1 MIHFRVDKKWVF
13 VFIWQKATGESI
25 LDKYEYKVRAEE
37 IKNLIAKKEY
47 TKAMKIADTID
58 WRRVKNV
65 SMLCTVSDLYKVCQ
79 KYEEAREI
87 LLLAYERYPEGKM
100 IIYSLCELSIKL
112 DDVVQAVEY
121 YKEFVQAAPKDNGRY
136 ILQYKLYEAQE
147 VSIEER
153 IGVLEELKHREF
165 REKWLYELAFLYHRI
180 GLGTKCVEECDNLIL
195 WFGEGKYV
203 TKAME
208 LKMLH
213 APLTP
218 EQQKKYNGEMTFE
231 APKKEPEFEV
241 PAVNVSEYAMINL
254 QKELAE
260 NLKEVLGPETEQQ
273 GPGTQ
278 EPQSEQQTVV
288 IPSKPE
294 EKTPSKE
301 IEELNAMVATGT
313 IPIIKDPFDDS
324 GEMNLATA
332 LAPELP
338 EEVEEEPGEYTKEI
352 LTNLVNNQVTGE
364 IKEIKLD
371 AEEIYYEDKN
381 TTPLKVTA
389 EPEAAVQKAV
399 PQEKSEE
406 TKETAKKD
414 DGVRVV
420 RMAGPENIPTIIHT
434 PQTKM
439 VTPSAESMA
448 KEKSETF
455 DELLSQ
461 EYDGQISLAV
471 PEETKQ
477 PEQQITGQ
485 LSLEDIFL
493 EWEKMK
499 KENETKRAE
508 AVRRRVKEQTS
519 DMFSEFDSE
528 TKKTLMGQLDSMAEV
543 AMREEELKGL
553 SELAKASENEA
564 GTDVTASLDT
574 AELPEVEELAEI
586 EEPSEETAPVPAAE
600 EISESTAEAEATE
613 EPVQAEE
620 PAEKAEETEEPVPV
634 EKAKEQEESAKE
646 EQSEESDRIRNMTPE
661 EKKLFGPFIQTKG
674 TMHQILDVIDKI
686 SLAAS
691 TGNVL
696 VTGEADMGS
705 VNLARNIVKDVQGMD
720 ANFTGHIAKIS
731 GKALNKKKLEM
742 VIEKLK
748 NGALIVEKA
757 GDLKNETVRNLQR
770 LLERDDQGIIVILED
785 TKLNIKKLTENN
797 PRLTE
802 NFNLRVDIEAM
813 NNDMLVQY
821 AKRYA
826 EEQEYVIDEMG
837 VLALYTRIAEM
848 QTSEHSVTTGEIKEI
863 VDEAIRHVN
872 RKTIPHLMDIMFG
885 KRYDDEDMIILR
897 EKDFS

>member
-1 MIHFRVDKKWVF
+1 
-13 VFIWQKATGESI
+13 
-25 LDKYEYKVRAEE
+25 
-37 IKNLIAKKEY
+37 
-47 TKAMKIADTID
+47 
-58 WRRVKNV
+58 
-65 SMLCTVSDLYKVCQ
+65 
-79 KYEEAREI
+79 
-87 LLLAYERYPEGKM
+87 
-100 IIYSLCELSIKL
+100 
-112 DDVVQAVEY
+112 
-121 YKEFVQAAPKDNGRY
+121 
-136 ILQYKLYEAQE
+136 
-147 VSIEER
+147 
-153 IGVLEELKHREF
+153 
-165 REKWLYELAFLYHRI
+165 
-180 GLGTKCVEECDNLIL
+180 
-195 WFGEGKYV
+195 
-203 TKAME
+203 
-208 LKMLH
+208 
-213 APLTP
+213 
-218 EQQKKYNGEMTFE
+218 
-231 APKKEPEFEV
+231 
-241 PAVNVSEYAMINL
+241 
-254 QKELAE
+254 
-260 NLKEVLGPETEQQ
+260 
-273 GPGTQ
+273 
-278 EPQSEQQTVV
+278 
-288 IPSKPE
+288 
-294 EKTPSKE
+294 
-301 IEELNAMVATGT
+301 
-313 IPIIKDPFDDS
+313 
-324 GEMNLATA
+324 
-332 LAPELP
+332 
-338 EEVEEEPGEYTKEI
+338 
-352 LTNLVNNQVTGE
+352 
-364 IKEIKLD
+364 
-371 AEEIYYEDKN
+371 
-381 TTPLKVTA
+381 
-389 EPEAAVQKAV
+389 
-399 PQEKSEE
+399 
-406 TKETAKKD
+406 
-414 DGVRVV
+414 
-420 RMAGPENIPTIIHT
+420 
-434 PQTKM
+434 
-439 VTPSAESMA
+439 
-448 KEKSETF
+448 
-455 DELLSQ
+455 
-461 EYDGQISLAV
+461 
-471 PEETKQ
+471 
-477 PEQQITGQ
+477 
-485 LSLEDIFL
+485 
-493 EWEKMK
+493 
-499 KENETKRAE
+499 
-508 AVRRRVKEQTS
+508 
-519 DMFSEFDSE
+519 
-528 TKKTLMGQLDSMAEV
+528 
-543 AMREEELKGL
+543 
-553 SELAKASENEA
+553 
-564 GTDVTASLDT
+564 VTASLDT

>member
-1 MIHFRVDKKWVF
+1 
-13 VFIWQKATGESI
+13 
-25 LDKYEYKVRAEE
+25 
-37 IKNLIAKKEY
+37 
-47 TKAMKIADTID
+47 
-58 WRRVKNV
+58 
-65 SMLCTVSDLYKVCQ
+65 
-79 KYEEAREI
+79 
-87 LLLAYERYPEGKM
+87 
-100 IIYSLCELSIKL
+100 
-112 DDVVQAVEY
+112 
-121 YKEFVQAAPKDNGRY
+121 
-136 ILQYKLYEAQE
+136 
-147 VSIEER
+147 
-153 IGVLEELKHREF
+153 
-165 REKWLYELAFLYHRI
+165 
-180 GLGTKCVEECDNLIL
+180 VEECDNLIL

>member
-13 VFIWQKATGESI
+13 VCIWQEATEENI
-25 LDKYEYKVRAEE
+25 LDKYEYKLRAEE

-100 IIYSLCELSIKL
+100 IVYSLCELSIKL

-121 YKEFVQAAPKDNGRY
+121 YKEFVQVAPKDNGRY

-231 APKKEPEFEV
+231 APQKEPEFEV
-241 PAVNVSEYAMINL
+241 PAVNVSEYATINL
-254 QKELAE
+254 QRELAE
-260 NLKEVLGPETEQQ
+260 NLKEVLGSESLPVEPEV
-273 GPGTQ
+273 
-278 EPQSEQQTVV
+278 SEDATVL
-288 IPSKPE
+288 IPSEAEKAPE
-294 EKTPSKE
+294 SNEAD
-301 IEELNAMVATGT
+301 ELNAMVATGT

-338 EEVEEEPGEYTKEI
+338 EEVEEEPGEFTREI
-352 LTNLVNNQVTGE
+352 LTNLVNNQITGE

-389 EPEAAVQKAV
+389 EPEEVVREQT
-399 PQEKSEE
+399 E
-406 TKETAKKD
+406 TKEIVAAEPEEKETPKKD

-420 RMAGPENIPTIIHT
+420 RMAGSENIPTIIHT
-434 PQTKM
+434 SQNKM

-508 AVRRRVKEQTS
+508 AVRKRVKEQTS
-519 DMFSEFDSE
+519 DMFSEFDSA
-528 TKKTLMGQLDSMAEV
+528 TKQTLMSQLDSMAEV

-553 SELAKASENEA
+553 SELTKAAEK
-564 GTDVTASLDT
+564 DTATEEVAPLDT
-574 AELPEVEELAEI
+574 ADLPEVEELAEI
-586 EEPSEETAPVPAAE
+586 EEPSQD
-600 EISESTAEAEATE
+600 AEAEPIASEMSESAVKTE
-613 EPVQAEE
+613 
-620 PAEKAEETEEPVPV
+620 AEETP
-634 EKAKEQEESAKE
+634 ASA
-646 EQSEESDRIRNMTPE
+646 EQSEESERIRNMTPE

-674 TMHQILDVIDKI
+674 TMHQILDVLDKI

-720 ANFTGHIAKIS
+720 ANFTGHIAKIT

-757 GDLKNETVRNLQR
+757 GDLTSDTVRNLQR

-785 TKLNIKKLTENN
+785 TKLNINKLSDNN
-797 PRLTE
+797 PKLTE

-826 EEQEYVIDEMG
+826 EEREYVIDEMG

-848 QTSEHSVTTGEIKEI
+848 QTSEHSVTTGEIKDI